1 MTGEEVRKLTDAEI
15 KNEIKSLRAQLYQ
28 LRTQAVTE
36 KVEDVSRFGK
46 VRKDIAR
53 VIHERT
59 NRLKAQQEKKSP
71 KKADTKTT
79 AKAPAAKA
87 ATKAPAKKAPAKRAP
102 AAKTAKTEGTPAK
115 APRKTKSK
123 SDAKA

>member
-15 KNEIKSLRAQLYQ
+15 KNEIKSLRAQYYQ

-53 VIHERT
+53 VIHERA
-59 NRLKAQQEKKSP
+59 NRLKAQMEKKSP
-71 KKADTKTT
+71 KQADTKAPS
-79 AKAPAAKA
+79 AKTAPA
-87 ATKAPAKKAPAKRAP
+87 KAPAKKAPAKRTAA
-102 AAKTAKTEGTPAK
+102 AAKTSEGAPAKAK
-115 APRKTKSK
+115 APRKTKT
-123 SDAKA
+123 DAKA